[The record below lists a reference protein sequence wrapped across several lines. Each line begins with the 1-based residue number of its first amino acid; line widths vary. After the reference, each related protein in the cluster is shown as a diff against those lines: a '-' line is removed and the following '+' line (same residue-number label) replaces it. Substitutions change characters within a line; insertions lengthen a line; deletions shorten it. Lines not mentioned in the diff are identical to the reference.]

1 MSADACERNGRYRYW
16 TAAIEM
22 ASVGPED
29 RDLSLIAGPDLVP
42 ESQPKVLIVVELGG
56 RSSTLE

>member
-1 MSADACERNGRYRYW
+1 
-16 TAAIEM
+16 M

-29 RDLSLIAGPDLVP
+29 RDLSLIAGSDLVP